1 MGAAAAPAIFGM
13 IADASDIY
21 TAFFFLAGTIL
32 FANVLIFFMPKDSGH
47 AKAAAA

>member
-1 MGAAAAPAIFGM
+1 M

-32 FANVLIFFMPKDSGH
+32 IANVLIFFMPKEAARH
-47 AKAAAA
+47 AKPAAA